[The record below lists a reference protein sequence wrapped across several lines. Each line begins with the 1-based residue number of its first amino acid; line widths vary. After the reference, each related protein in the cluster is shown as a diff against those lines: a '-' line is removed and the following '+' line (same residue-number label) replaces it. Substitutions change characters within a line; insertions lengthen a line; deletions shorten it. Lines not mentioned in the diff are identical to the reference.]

1 VIDKEQAEK
10 IAGEAVTAIHEI
22 IQSAMAVRGERFANA
37 VGGIFNLHTI
47 TKGLAIMAS
56 TSNDKEVADSVA
68 EKMLV
73 VIAQISDSLLETLET
88 DELREEAWKMAASL
102 AERGYEAERRIN
114 G

>member
-1 VIDKEQAEK
+1 MIDKEQAEK
-10 IAGEAVTAIHEI
+10 IAGEAVTAIHEVL
-22 IQSAMAVRGERFANA
+22 QSAMAVRGERFANA
-37 VGGIFNLHTI
+37 AGGIFNLHTI

-68 EKMLV
+68 KQMLV

-88 DELREEAWKMAASL
+88 DELREEAWNMAVSL
-102 AERGYEAERRIN
+102 AERGNEAERRIN

>member
-1 VIDKEQAEK
+1 MINKEQAEK
-10 IAGEAVTAIHEI
+10 IAGDAVTAIHEVLL
-22 IQSAMAVRGERFANA
+22 SAMAVRGERFANA

-68 EKMLV
+68 NQMLV

-88 DELREEAWKMAASL
+88 DELREEAWKMAVSL
-102 AERGYEAERRIN
+102 ADRGNEAERRIN

>member
-1 VIDKEQAEK
+1 MIDKEQAEK

-22 IQSAMAVRGERFANA
+22 LQSAMAVRGERFACA

-68 EKMLV
+68 KQMLV
-73 VIAQISDSLLETLET
+73 VIHSSHTQY
-88 DELREEAWKMAASL
+88 EEAWKMAASL
-102 AERGYEAERRIN
+102 AERGEEAERRIN